1 MPRFRSTASALA
13 LALAGALALS
23 SCSGAPTSAPAET
36 GADEERTLTLYSG
49 RDEELIAPLIE
60 QFETASG
67 IDVEVRYAGST
78 ELAAQLLEEGDRTPA
93 QVFLSQDSGSL
104 GVLAAEGLLASLPT
118 EVTAVVPEQY
128 TSKDGSWVGLTGR
141 ARVIAYDS
149 QAYTAAQIPADVWE
163 LTKPEWNGKVAIAPS
178 NASFQAF
185 VTALRVAEGEDRAR
199 QWVEGMVANNVQTY
213 AKNGEIL
220 EAVNTGVVPLGLINH
235 YYWARSEQ
243 DPTTLRA
250 QLKFGEPG
258 SVSSLVNVTGAAV
271 LASSADSPEA
281 REFVAFLV
289 SKPAQTYFS
298 EQTAEYPLVEGV
310 ACPTGVPPLNELGG
324 ADIDLA
330 QLSSVQDTVALLTQA
345 GLL

>member
-1 MPRFRSTASALA
+1 MPRIRNAASALA
-13 LALAGALALS
+13 LTLAGALALS
-23 SCSGAPTSAPAET
+23 SCSGAPASAPAET
-36 GADEERTLTLYSG
+36 GIDEERTLTLYSG
-49 RDEELIAPLIE
+49 RDEELVAPLIE
-60 QFETASG
+60 KFETASG

-104 GVLAAEGLLASLPT
+104 GVLAAKGLLAPLPA
-118 EVTAVVPEQY
+118 EVTAAVPARY
-128 TSKDGSWVGLTGR
+128 TSTDGSWVGLTGR

-149 QAYTAAQIPADVWE
+149 HAYTAEQVPADVWE

-199 QWVEGMVANNVQTY
+199 EWVDAMVANNVQTY

-271 LASSADSPEA
+271 LASSADSSAA
-281 REFVAFLV
+281 REFVEYLV
-289 SKPAQTYFS
+289 SEPAQTYFAQ
-298 EQTAEYPLVEGV
+298 ETAEYPLVDGV
-310 ACPTGVPPLNELGG
+310 AAPAGVPALSELGG
-324 ADIDLA
+324 ADVDLA